1 MALKELQIKA
11 LKPKERLYRIADSDG
26 LCLEVAPSGGKRWR
40 FRYRFCGQAKMI
52 SLGTYPTVSLKDA
65 RLARDDAKRTLSAG
79 VDPSSQAQTPRSV
92 TFKSIAEEW
101 LEAMRPTWVPAHA
114 RKVEAW
120 LKTNVFPFIGS
131 YPPDEVPPA
140 ELRRALARMEERG
153 ARESARKVC
162 NYCSM
167 VFRYAAATGR
177 GKHDIASAMKQT
189 LIAPEKG
196 NFATMTD
203 APAIAQLLR
212 DIHIYNGS
220 AVTCLALRLMPLV
233 FVRTIELR
241 RARWCDIDWDA
252 RLWNFPRQ
260 HMKTKV
266 QHIVPLSRQA
276 LEILRE
282 LRLFAPG
289 DLCFPGVRQS
299 DRPMS
304 EATMLRALR
313 SLGYSGEEMTVHGFR
328 HMASTLLNEAG
339 WNRDAIE
346 RQLSHSDKDS
356 IRGTYNHAEYLPLR
370 TQMMQAWAD
379 YLDALREWQPGTPLP
394 GLPVCP

>member
-1 MALKELQIKA
+1 MPLTDKQIKA
-11 LKPKERLYRIADSDG
+11 CQPRDTIYRVLDSNGLY
-26 LCLEVAPSGGKRWR
+26 LEVHPKGRKCWR
-40 FRYRFCGQAKMI
+40 LRCRINGSPNMLA
-52 SLGTYPTVSLKDA
+52 LGDYPEMSLKDA
-65 RLARDDAKRTLSAG
+65 RLARDDSRLKISQG
-79 VDPSSQAQTPRSV
+79 SDPRQKSPTQAAC
-92 TFKSIAEEW
+92 FEAIAREW

-140 ELRRALARMEERG
+140 ELRRALSRMEERG

-177 GKHDIASAMKQT
+177 GKYDIASAMKQT

-252 RLWNFPRQ
+252 RLWNFPPQR
-260 HMKTKV
+260 MKTKV